1 MEPGRDVP
9 KISEPIGA
17 HLVGLG
23 SSLTLGP
30 RQLRFAVYR
39 ALVDRCL
46 RLYRPP
52 EDANTAPIRVGVSTA
67 LLGVRDDA
75 GLRTE
80 DAVTAILEGVGD
92 VNRRLPEYEKGR
104 KPRPASG
111 SGTFSSWS
119 GTPTGPISPQRRSGA
134 RVSSPRSR
142 RTSPVWR
149 GSAPSSGDGAL
160 PAGAAVLE
168 QDRSWTRFSVTERPT
183 SGDRGTSVIEV
194 TVLGRDARADRVT
207 HQIDRASLDAL
218 MTRLSVDP
226 SNRSALEA
234 LRDRLI
240 PHDLRADF
248 LAGANLQLVL
258 NEQAAAYSW
267 EQFTAPLVAVN
278 DDAQRAGTGSILRAF
293 AESDDRRLQPVRA
306 RVNTALVI
314 GAGHTTP
321 DRLQGAVSEA
331 KEVGKLL
338 RKTEFDTQ
346 PADRRRSGFHRPG
359 RAEHQVAGQP
369 SDRAPGRPRS
379 PRRGGQHRL
388 RGPAGQELPVHGRLR
403 RVDADRA

>member
-1 MEPGRDVP
+1 VERY
-9 KISEPIGA
+9 A
-17 HLVGLG
+17 HRADLAAA
-23 SSLTLGP
+23 
-30 RQLRFAVYR
+30 AVR
-39 ALVDRCL
+39 R
-46 RLYRPP
+46 
-52 EDANTAPIRVGVSTA
+52 
-67 LLGVRDDA
+67 A
-75 GLRTE
+75 GLIAALQE
-80 DAVTAILEGVGD
+80 DFAGLEGVCA
-92 VNRRLPEYEKGR
+92 V
-104 KPRPASG
+104 
-111 SGTFSSWS
+111 
-119 GTPTGPISPQRRSGA
+119 
-134 RVSSPRSR
+134 
-142 RTSPVWR
+142 
-149 GSAPSSGDGAL
+149 SGDGAL

-258 NEQAAAYSW
+258 NEQAATYSW

-293 AESDDRRLQPVRA
+293 VESDDRRLQPVRA

-338 RKTEFDTQ
+338 
-346 PADRRRSGFHRPG
+346 P
-359 RAEHQVAGQP
+359 
-369 SDRAPGRPRS
+369 
-379 PRRGGQHRL
+379 
-388 RGPAGQELPVHGRLR
+388 
-403 RVDADRA
+403 